1 MIAFTIIIS
10 LTYFLLLFFFILG
23 FRRIK
28 EFKSLKSNENTN
40 FSIVI
45 PFRNEAENLPELL
58 RSIAQINY
66 PKSKF
71 EIIFVNDDSNDA
83 SIEII
88 ENSKIENPKLKL
100 CLINNQRKSNSP
112 KKDAIDLAV
121 RKSNFDW
128 IVTSDADCILPENW
142 LKILSEF
149 IRVKNPKMVVMPV
162 LYLNQNNFL
171 TNFQI
176 LELLSLQGVT
186 MGSFG
191 INMPFL
197 CNGANL
203 CYEKICFFEFDG
215 FTGNEKIAS
224 GDDIFMLEKMVNKY
238 PSHVKYL
245 KSKEVIVKTK
255 TENKFSDLIN
265 QRVRWAKKTA
275 SYDSNFGK
283 FVGLSVLLMNFWVI
297 LLLLLAIFNY
307 ISWHPFAYVFSI
319 KFIIDFLLLYP
330 TSVFFQKQKVLKHYL
345 MISFLYPFFN
355 VYVAIL
361 SFRKSYEWKGRKFS
375 K

>member
-1 MIAFTIIIS
+1 MIALSIVIS
-10 LTYFLLLFFFILG
+10 LTYSLLIFIFIIG
-23 FRRIK
+23 FYRIK
-28 EFKSLKSNENTN
+28 DFNPEKSNKDSC
-40 FSIVI
+40 FSIII
-45 PFRNEAENLPELL
+45 PFRNEAENLSALL
-58 RSIAQINY
+58 NSISKINY
-66 PKSKF
+66 PKKKY
-71 EIIFVNDDSNDA
+71 EIILVNDDSNDD
-83 SIEII
+83 SVEII
-88 ENSKIENPKLKL
+88 KRFKNQKPKLDMS
-100 CLINNQRKSNSP
+100 IIDNQQKSNSP

-121 RKSNFDW
+121 KKSKFDW
-128 IVTSDADCILPENW
+128 IITTDADCILPENW

-149 IRVKNPKMVVMPV
+149 IRAKNPKMVVMPV
-162 LYLNQNNFL
+162 LYLDQNNFL

-191 INMPFL
+191 INKPFL

-203 CYEKICFFEFDG
+203 CYEKSCFLEIDG
-215 FTGNEKIAS
+215 FSGNEKIAS

-238 PSHVKYL
+238 PNHVKYL

-255 TENKFSDLIN
+255 TENKFSDLIA
-265 QRVRWAKKTA
+265 QRVRWAKKTTA
-275 SYDSNFGK
+275 YHNSFGK
-283 FVGLSVLLMNFWVI
+283 FVGLSVLMMNFWII
-297 LLLLLAIFNY
+297 LLLLFVIFNY
-307 ISWHPFAYVFSI
+307 INWHTFAYVFSI

-330 TSVFFQKQKVLKHYL
+330 TSVFFQQQKILIRYV

-361 SFRKSYEWKGRKFS
+361 SFRKSYGWKGRKFS